1 MAVLRKIRIKK
12 SGFEDAFFV
21 IAVLIAIS
29 IFVLVLAKAWDS
41 MSEPVAESIKSTLPD
56 DSGLN
61 TTITNTFDK
70 IGSTTILFNKLLPFL
85 IIGLFAFVFIG
96 TAIYFQHPIMIFVGF
111 VVLGVAV
118 LLAMIYSNIYT
129 EISTNSEFATANS
142 DLSIQGL
149 YMKNLPYI
157 VIIMF
162 IGITAAIIYFRK
174 SGGGTPI

>member
-1 MAVLRKIRIKK
+1 MAVLRKIKIKK

-29 IFVLVLAKAWDS
+29 IFTLVLAKAWNS
-41 MSEPVAESIKSTLPD
+41 MSEPTSESIKSTLPD
-56 DSGLN
+56 DAGLN
-61 TTITNTFDK
+61 QTVTNTFSN
-70 IGSTTILFNKLLPFL
+70 IGSTIVLFNKLLPFL

-111 VVLGVAV
+111 VILAIAV

-129 EISTNSEFATANS
+129 EISSSSEFTTENS

-149 YMKNLPYI
+149 YMQYLPYI

-162 IGITAAIIYFRK
+162 IGITASIIYFRK
-174 SGGGTPI
+174 GSGGSI